1 MPSVMVKVLNSTTEV
16 LDEDRTVQGLNFIF
30 LLVCIRNGRYDRDV
44 EGRDRES
51 ETIFAVSAIPCPVVK
66 K

>member
-1 MPSVMVKVLNSTTEV
+1 MPSTMVKVLNSNTEV
-16 LDEDRTVQGLNFIF
+16 LVIFIF

-51 ETIFAVSAIPCPVVK
+51 ETIFTASAIPCPVVK
-66 K
+66 KKGGEKEK

>member
-1 MPSVMVKVLNSTTEV
+1 MKIE
-16 LDEDRTVQGLNFIF
+16 QFKGLIFIF

-51 ETIFAVSAIPCPVVK
+51 ETIFTASAIPCPVVTK
-66 K
+66 KRGRKGEIKI